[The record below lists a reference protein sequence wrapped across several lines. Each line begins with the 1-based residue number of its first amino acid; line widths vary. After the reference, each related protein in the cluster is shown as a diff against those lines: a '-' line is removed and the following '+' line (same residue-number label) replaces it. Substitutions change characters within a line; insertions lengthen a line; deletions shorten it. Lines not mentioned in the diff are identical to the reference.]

1 MGVYCFKISN
11 HGVQHAVV
19 TMHIVTE
26 ADLIRIHAPSSRNEC
41 ILPRPTHTHLES
53 ECDNET
59 SYSTN
64 VFQRHYSR
72 QSTVH
77 VQYPTTSCVYVRSSS
92 LCVPLLP
99 GNQHTERLHN
109 LVHEWQRIWLP
120 VDLGLLANAVHRHR
134 DVCRQSLWRLQLSAM
149 TLTSREISAFCGRWN
164 NQLGSARSLPLTMT
178 ANGRSCENT
187 MPLAETELLTSST
200 HWCIDLSGHPA
211 IADDRCWA
219 DHPWPT
225 PPHAL

>member
-26 ADLIRIHAPSSRNEC
+26 AKLVRIRAPSSRNKC
-41 ILPRPTHTHLES
+41 ILPRSTHTHLES

-59 SYSTN
+59 SDSTN
-64 VFQRHYSR
+64 VFQRHHSR

-99 GNQHTERLHN
+99 VIST
-109 LVHEWQRIWLP
+109 
-120 VDLGLLANAVHRHR
+120 
-134 DVCRQSLWRLQLSAM
+134 QSGCTFWC
-149 TLTSREISAFCGRWN
+149 TSDNESDYQWTSDC
-164 NQLGSARSLPLTMT
+164 
-178 ANGRSCENT
+178 
-187 MPLAETELLTSST
+187 LLTPCLGIVTSAVNPYSA
-200 HWCIDLSGHPA
+200 CNCQL
-211 IADDRCWA
+211 
-219 DHPWPT
+219 
-225 PPHAL
+225 